1 MKKGKM
7 IVSAMALVLALGA
20 AFAFKGNTAS
30 PGNLYYWN
38 SAFMCVKAPCATYDE
53 IGNLCDAGQM
63 YTDAGCGTP
72 YLRPAYTTDGGGN

>member
-20 AFAFKGNTAS
+20 AFAFKSNNAV

-38 SAFMCVKAPCATYDE
+38 SDFQCVRAPCATYDQIHVPCE
-53 IGNLCDAGQM
+53 SGQM
-63 YTDAGCGTP
+63 YTEESCNNP
-72 YLRPAYTTDGGGN
+72 YPVQAWATAGGGQ